1 MAEQAEQAETP
12 AARAAEQA
20 TRAARPP
27 APTGQASHTAREGTR
42 TAAEDDRAATGA
54 SQEADRAATPDPD
67 PAAGHPPSGRRI
79 PSRRALLGWGG
90 AGLTLG
96 AAATGGAV
104 AAVQG
109 DDGQAAPDAGQSGA
123 VPFHGVHQ
131 AGIATAVQDRLHFAA
146 FDVQTQDGT
155 ELVQLL
161 KDWTAA
167 AARMTGGRAVG
178 QGAYGGLGEAPPDDT
193 GEALG
198 LAPSRLTLT
207 IGFGP
212 TLFRKFAQVDLTA
225 RRPEALV
232 DLPKFPGD
240 NLDAARSGGDLC
252 IQACADDPQVAVHA
266 IRNLARIGFGK
277 VAVRWSQLGF
287 GKTSSTTPGAQ
298 TPRNLMGFKDG
309 TRNIA
314 GTETGRLDRHVW
326 VGAKDGPGWMAGGSY
341 LVARRI
347 RMNIETWDRTSLTE
361 QEDVF
366 GRDKGEGAP
375 VGRSREHDAPFLPAM
390 KPDAHVRLAHP
401 DSNSGATILR
411 RGYSFTDG
419 TDGLG
424 RLDAGLFFLAYQRDV
439 REGFVPVQ
447 RRLARADALNEYIQ
461 HVGSAVFAIPPG
473 VQGAHD
479 WWGRGLFAAGAGS

>member
-1 MAEQAEQAETP
+1 MTE
-12 AARAAEQA
+12 
-20 TRAARPP
+20 
-27 APTGQASHTAREGTR
+27 HTDG
-42 TAAEDDRAATGA
+42 
-54 SQEADRAATPDPD
+54 
-67 PAAGHPPSGRRI
+67 SG
-79 PSRRALLGWGG
+79 PSRRALIGWGG
-90 AGLTLG
+90 AGLALG
-96 AAATGGAV
+96 AAAAGGAV
-104 AAVQG
+104 AMARTG
-109 DDGQAAPDAGQSGA
+109 DDLASAAAEAGGA
-123 VPFHGVHQ
+123 VEFHGAHQ
-131 AGIATAVQDRLHFAA
+131 AGIATPVQDRLHFAA
-146 FDVQTQDGT
+146 FDVKTDDR
-155 ELVQLL
+155 EEFVRML

-167 AARMTGGRAVG
+167 ARRMTAGKPVG
-178 QGAYGGLGEAPPDDT
+178 EGAFDGLAEAPPDDT
-193 GEALG
+193 GEAMG
-198 LAPSRLTLT
+198 LKPSRLTLT

-212 TLFRKFAQVDLTA
+212 SLFDRFGLED

-240 NLDAARSGGDLC
+240 NLEKARTGGDLC

-287 GKTSSTTPGAQ
+287 GKTSSTTPDAQ
-298 TPRNLMGFKDG
+298 TPRNLFGFKDG

-314 GTETGRLDRHVW
+314 GTETDRLRKFVW
-326 VGAKDGPGWMAGGSY
+326 VGDGDAGDKDAWMTGGSY

-347 RMNIETWDRTSLTE
+347 RMNIETWDRTSLQE

-366 GRDKGEGAP
+366 GRDKREGAP
-375 VGRSREHDAPFLPAM
+375 VGKAKEHDAPFLKAM

-401 DSNSGATILR
+401 DSNNGITILR

-439 REGFVPVQ
+439 REGFIPLQ
-447 RRLARADALNEYIQ
+447 RKLSAHDALNEYIQ

-473 VQGAHD
+473 VRDSGD
-479 WWGRGLFAAGAGS
+479 WWGRSLFSKEA